1 MKKIG
6 CIVVVVLLV
15 VAGFSLYMLF
25 HGNEASSA
33 NVTMEA
39 DDHHISITNR

>member
-6 CIVVVVLLV
+6 CAIVVALLV
-15 VAGFSLYMLF
+15 VAGFSLYMLINT
-25 HGNEASSA
+25 NEASSA
-33 NVTMEA
+33 NVTIEA